1 MPSTNVHCSLNAKL
15 SSNVSGTSLYSY
27 FNQQRGGFPKLNEY
41 KSFRLFFVDYIIIDA
56 KLFFVAPTLWHLIGS
71 ERCTLIVRHGILK

>member
-27 FNQQRGGFPKLNEY
+27 FNQQRGGLPKLNEY
-41 KSFRLFFVDYIIIDA
+41 KSFRLFLLI
-56 KLFFVAPTLWHLIGS
+56 TLLLMLS
-71 ERCTLIVRHGILK
+71 YFL